1 MQGRGNQSAQA
12 SFLMNGLREMLNPEH
27 EVYRLS
33 EAMPWEEFEREFSGM
48 YSTTGRPAK
57 PVRLMVGLL
66 LLKQMYDLGDETV
79 VEQWVQNPYWQF
91 FCGEVEFRWELP
103 CEPSDLVHFRKRI
116 GEKGVLKILEG
127 SIQMHGKKAQEEE
140 ILVDTTVQEKAE
152 TYPTDSKLH
161 RKIAQTCWRIA
172 REEGIT
178 LRRTFRKEV
187 KQCVMAQRGRR
198 HPKTMKLA
206 RRKAKRLKTIAG
218 KILRD
223 LERRLLNKKITKHQE
238 KLGLCHRVLRQKKEQ
253 SDKVYSLHEPH
264 IYCISKGK
272 EHKKY
277 EFGCKAS
284 VAMTK
289 TSGILVGAFSLK
301 QNQYDGHTLPE
312 VLSQTKTLTGVIPKK
327 VIADKGYRGAR
338 WIGETEILT
347 PRKGPEDQSPKE
359 KKAMQK
365 RFRRRCAIE
374 PVIGHLKSD
383 FRMARNFLKGAI
395 GDSINVMLA
404 AAAWNFKKW
413 MRLASLFVSFL
424 QSLFQTLFLYQ
435 NFKKSF

>member
-1 MQGRGNQSAQA
+1 
-12 SFLMNGLREMLNPEH
+12 
-27 EVYRLS
+27 
-33 EAMPWEEFEREFSGM
+33 
-48 YSTTGRPAK
+48 
-57 PVRLMVGLL
+57 
-66 LLKQMYDLGDETV
+66 
-79 VEQWVQNPYWQF
+79 
-91 FCGEVEFRWELP
+91 
-103 CEPSDLVHFRKRI
+103 
-116 GEKGVLKILEG
+116 
-127 SIQMHGKKAQEEE
+127 
-140 ILVDTTVQEKAE
+140 
-152 TYPTDSKLH
+152 
-161 RKIAQTCWRIA
+161 
-172 REEGIT
+172 
-178 LRRTFRKEV
+178 
-187 KQCVMAQRGRR
+187 MAQRGRR

-238 KLGLCHRVLRQKKEQ
+238 KMGLCHRVLRQKKEQ

-301 QNQYDGHTLPE
+301 ENQYDGHTLPE
-312 VLSQTKTLTGVIPKK
+312 VLSQTKTLTGVVPKK

-347 PRKGPEDQSPKE
+347 PRKGPEDQSPRE
-359 KKAMQK
+359 KKAMRK

-395 GDSINVMLA
+395 GDSINVILA

-424 QSLFQTLFLYQ
+424 ESLIQTLFLNQ
-435 NFKKSF
+435 GLKKSF

>member
-1 MQGRGNQSAQA
+1 
-12 SFLMNGLREMLNPEH
+12 
-27 EVYRLS
+27 
-33 EAMPWEEFEREFSGM
+33 
-48 YSTTGRPAK
+48 
-57 PVRLMVGLL
+57 
-66 LLKQMYDLGDETV
+66 
-79 VEQWVQNPYWQF
+79 
-91 FCGEVEFRWELP
+91 
-103 CEPSDLVHFRKRI
+103 
-116 GEKGVLKILEG
+116 
-127 SIQMHGKKAQEEE
+127 
-140 ILVDTTVQEKAE
+140 
-152 TYPTDSKLH
+152 
-161 RKIAQTCWRIA
+161 
-172 REEGIT
+172 
-178 LRRTFRKEV
+178 
-187 KQCVMAQRGRR
+187 MAQRGRR

-238 KLGLCHRVLRQKKEQ
+238 KLELCHRVLRQKKEQ

-301 QNQYDGHTLPE
+301 ENRYDGHTLPE
-312 VLSQTKTLTGVIPKK
+312 VLSQTKALTGMTPKK

-347 PRKGPEDQSPKE
+347 PRKGPEDQSLRE

-395 GDSINVMLA
+395 GDSMNVMLA

-413 MRLASLFVSFL
+413 MRLASLFISFL
-424 QSLFQTLFLYQ
+424 ESLIQTLFLNQ
-435 NFKKSF
+435 SLKKSF